1 MTTDAPTHTDDTA
14 AATPS
19 EQLTL
24 ALGTT
29 PAPVRTLARQVPP
42 QLRLDARTR
51 QVGRAGIAQLRRI
64 LAESS
69 TGAGTDQAQAA

>member
-1 MTTDAPTHTDDTA
+1 MTTDATTHTDDTLA
-14 AATPS
+14 ITPS

-29 PAPVRTLARQVPP
+29 PAPVRPLARQVPP

-69 TGAGTDQAQAA
+69 AGATADRAQAA